1 MPDDFAKNRKKK
13 QLARSLSSKLRVR
26 EDSIKNN
33 DSRFKGQYKYD
44 EQAENRNY
52 KASHRALVNNDYL
65 TMNDNLGNRDNR
77 NPDIVGR
84 WRKSPNSDLKRPK

>member
-1 MPDDFAKNRKKK
+1 MADNVAKNRKQK
-13 QLARSLSSKLRVR
+13 QLSRALLSKLRVR

-44 EQAENRNY
+44 QQAENRNY
-52 KASHRALVNNDYL
+52 KASKRSLVNNDYL
-65 TMNDNLGNRDNR
+65 TMNDNLLNRNNR